1 MHQIQPRD
9 NCQKYFFR
17 ISAIDQVQLLQY
29 QELDVKKGK
38 YKFQEYLFQNQQEFF
53 DFALLITSVQVQP
66 RNNSEKLLISK
77 ISATDQV
84 QMMLYLEL
92 EAR

>member
-38 YKFQEYLFQNQQEFF
+38 YKFQEYLFQNQQEFLI
-53 DFALLITSVQVQP
+53 LLC
-66 RNNSEKLLISK
+66 
-77 ISATDQV
+77 
-84 QMMLYLEL
+84 
-92 EAR
+92 